1 MKAILVA
8 LMVPLCVGGCGNL
21 SNSIQT
27 RVEVAE
33 KCRQALQTPT
43 PESSAIHPDLL
54 TLKLGDVGRCS
65 VQLGQ
70 GEQLLSMCSFESIYA
85 KYGWPKTKFTAVQA
99 ARDKVRDSLTAVRAK
114 LKIFSGQIEN
124 ANNEMKLAEMELRK
138 SAAPDGARLT
148 PEQRFMALSSLAR
161 TMHENVDLVKTE
173 LAALREAIIEFRS
186 ALTAAYQEMGEQGA
200 IELTAWGSNLEA
212 QVSQIEQLL
221 MGDYRIVLADTL
233 RDRVIHHVAK
243 RSLELL
249 HNSLKPA
256 QAVINR
262 LDDKYYGAASISF
275 LAFEPQLQDAVN
287 RSFAQ
292 VRTVYEKRIATAGL
306 SSNPAVNLPAYLTEL
321 RRAAC
326 ENLSNDGDLPMLS
339 ELVDTMLIL
348 NIEKDGQFQ
357 PARSEPAKAEPGL
370 LEGLA
375 KRFRSASTVAP
386 QSQATAESL
395 DGYWVNAS
403 QSGSETRQTTPL
415 NVYTAN
421 QWASRQQL
429 LVDALTAQRQALRDE
444 ARKAAPVPISVDERK
459 VRQLADIATAK
470 SVDDAVRESP
480 ALLAA
485 MPGDAVLTSSLV
497 NNVNVSSAA
506 NAVAQASATLN
517 AQLSMQ
523 NVNTFSPTNT
533 IAPVFNVNTAP
544 APQPDSA
551 SLCSESGMAQPG
563 VTCLKDGA
571 TYVISFAPPASY
583 GDDSCTDKAM
593 EDTFTG
599 IGKTVAG
606 YGSRN
611 GVGFL
616 AQVSGYASQPVARLK
631 NCAAKPSAAAF
642 CSYRNRAWQQVP
654 VAGCREGERD
664 LNRLLSAGRAQHAA
678 STLERAAGSAA
689 LVKEL
694 VASGAGRPSL
704 FPQYEDARERTVVL
718 RLRPVVTLM

>member
-1 MKAILVA
+1 MKAFLVA
-8 LMVPLCVGGCGNL
+8 LMVPWCVAGCGNF
-21 SNSIQT
+21 SSSIQT

-33 KCRQALQTPT
+33 KCRQALQTPA
-43 PESSAIHPDLL
+43 PENSAINPELL

-65 VQLGQ
+65 VQLGKD
-70 GEQLLSMCSFESIYA
+70 EQLLSMCSFESIYT
-85 KYGWPKTKFTAVQA
+85 KYGWPDTRFTAVRD
-99 ARDKVRDSLTAVRAK
+99 ARNKIGTSLTNLHAK
-114 LKIFSGQIEN
+114 LKHFNRRVEA
-124 ANNEMKLAEMELRK
+124 AN
-138 SAAPDGARLT
+138 ST
-148 PEQRFMALSSLAR
+148 
-161 TMHENVDLVKTE
+161 
-173 LAALREAIIEFRS
+173 LREAERDLRTNSPGDSKLTPQQRFVAMSALAQDLHDNVDQVKDELKALRGAIVEFRV
-186 ALTAAYQEMGEQGA
+186 ALSDAYQQMGEQGA

-221 MGDYRIVLADTL
+221 MGDYRIVLTDTL

-292 VRTVYEKRIATAGL
+292 VKAVYARRIESGGL
-306 SSNPAVNLPAYLTEL
+306 AANANVNVSAYLTEL

-326 ENLSNDGDLPMLS
+326 DNLSNDGDLPMLS

-348 NIEKDGQFQ
+348 NIEKDKEFQ
-357 PARSEPAKAEPGL
+357 PAKSEPPKAELNVLQKWWASVRAPG
-370 LEGLA
+370 
-375 KRFRSASTVAP
+375 SAPAQVQA
-386 QSQATAESL
+386 ATATL
-395 DGYWVNAS
+395 DGYWANVSVGENS
-403 QSGSETRQTTPL
+403 TKQTTPL

-429 LVDALTAQRQALRDE
+429 LVDAITAQRRTLHDE
-444 ARKAAPVPISVDERK
+444 ARKIAPVPVSVDERK

-485 MPGDAVLTSSLV
+485 APGDVALTTSLV

-506 NAVAQASATLN
+506 SAVAQASATLN

-523 NVNTFSPTNT
+523 NVSTFSPTNT
-533 IAPVFNVNTAP
+533 IAPVFNVNTLP
-544 APQPDSA
+544 APQPDHA
-551 SLCSESGMAQPG
+551 SLCAEAGMAQPG
-563 VTCLKDGA
+563 VSCMKEGT
-571 TYVISFAPPASY
+571 TYVISLTPPTTY
-583 GDDSCTDKAM
+583 LDDSCTDQSV
-593 EDTFTG
+593 EDKLTG
-599 IGKTVAG
+599 IGKSVAE
-606 YGSRN
+606 YGTRN
-611 GVGFL
+611 DVVFL
-616 AQVSGYASQPVARLK
+616 AQVSGYASRPVARLK
-631 NCAAKPSAAAF
+631 NCPARPSAAAF

-694 VASGAGRPSL
+694 VAFGAGRPSL
-704 FPQYEDARERTVVL
+704 FPPYEDSRERTVVL